1 MKKRELASSSK
12 LVQTAE
18 GSHRGKTRSCNTR
31 AALVSSPLGVALSK
45 GLDST
50 GLGKK
55 YLDQEH
61 QPKATLPT
69 RAQNPNA
76 LTALRQVFSF
86 NHLIEESRLRLHKNP
101 LTTISQAAVC
111 RWTQSPLWMASVLL
125 EEIWL
130 GILFMGHKCEN
141 DLLIPWYLTSSLPKS
156 VPGKQNFIALSQDS
170 WIEPRG
176 SLAYDLSHVLLKL
189 IKLFPCFILDN
200 KVKSEYKL

>member
-18 GSHRGKTRSCNTR
+18 GSHRGKIRSRNTW
-31 AALVSSPLGVALSK
+31 AASSPLVVALSK
-45 GLDST
+45 ALDSI

-61 QPKATLPT
+61 QSKATLLT

-76 LTALRQVFSF
+76 LTVLRQAFSF

-101 LTTISQAAVC
+101 LTTISQAVVC
-111 RWTQSPLWMASVLL
+111 RWTQSLLWMSSVLL
-125 EEIWL
+125 EEIWP

-141 DLLIPWYLTSSLPKS
+141 DLLIPWHLTSSLPKS
-156 VPGKQNFIALSQDS
+156 LPGKQNFIALSQDS
-170 WIEPRG
+170 WIERTKRFTGLWLVTCPFK
-176 SLAYDLSHVLLKL
+176 AH
-189 IKLFPCFILDN
+189 
-200 KVKSEYKL
+200 